1 MSHANVLPYNKEFIS
16 SKRAVAA
23 IGVTFFVLA
32 TALSAYVRIPVPGSP
47 IPITLQTFFVLL
59 AGAVLGRKLG
69 AASQIGYVLLGAA
82 GLPVFQGAGY
92 GIASLFG
99 PTGGYLMGFVA
110 AAYAVG
116 YLSRSAKPGIARSIA
131 IFSVGSMIIYAFG
144 AAWLVFLYK
153 VQPAHAISIGVLPF
167 IAGDITKILLAAVIS
182 SAIARRANTVFS
194 A

>member
-16 SKRAVAA
+16 SKKAVAA
-23 IGVTFFVLA
+23 IGVTFFILA
-32 TALSAYVRIPVPGSP
+32 TALGAYVRIPVPGSP
-47 IPITLQTFFVLL
+47 VPITLQTFFVLL

-69 AASQIGYVLLGAA
+69 AASQIGYLLLGAA
-82 GLPVFQGAGY
+82 GLPVFQGAGC
-92 GIASLFG
+92 GIASLVG
-99 PTGGYLMGFVA
+99 PTGGYLIGFAA

-116 YLSRSAKPGIARSIA
+116 YLSRPAKPGMARSIA
-131 IFSVGSMIIYAFG
+131 IFSAGSIIIYAFG

-153 VQPAHAISIGVLPF
+153 VQPSYAISIGVLPF
-167 IAGDITKILLAAVIS
+167 IAGDVTKILLAAAVG